1 MSGIQV
7 SARLEAASDLALIEE
22 FIAQAEVGETTRKKY
37 RSQLGEFRAWLVHPR
52 NERGGAA
59 SLLNAGRADVVRF
72 AAYLAEGDRFASTG
86 HRKVKLGAVSPSTR
100 KSYFASLRNFYRY
113 LMTIDLVAWDPT
125 EGVKRPTVKVQPG
138 LRLTAEELRQLL
150 AVPGKPRERIQ
161 AFLLA
166 YTAARVNELRGLRW
180 KDVNFQEGT
189 LMLHGKGD
197 KYRVISIHPR
207 LMPELRR
214 WYLGQE
220 VDAMKYPKMLA
231 ARSDEQTNYVLMT
244 RNGGPV
250 AINAIAQQLKIRAE
264 RAGLYVLN
272 PSNPRNGRSRVSPH
286 ALRRTFATLLLNDG
300 HHLDAVADVLGHVNL
315 DTTRKHYAFTSSERM
330 RATVEGFTF

>member
-7 SARLEAASDLALIEE
+7 SERLEAASDLALIEE
-22 FIAQAEVGETTRKKY
+22 FIAQAEVGETTRTKY
-37 RSQLGEFRAWLVHPR
+37 RSQLREFRTWLMHPR
-52 NERGGAA
+52 SHREGVA
-59 SLLNAGRADVVRF
+59 SLIDAKRADVVHF
-72 AAYLAEGDRFASTG
+72 AAYLTEGDRFASTG
-86 HRKVKLGAVSPSTR
+86 HYKVKLGAASPSTR
-100 KSYFASLRNFYRY
+100 KSFLASLRNFYRY
-113 LMTIDLVAWDPT
+113 LMTIDLVPGDPT

-138 LRLTAEELRQLL
+138 LRLTADELRRLL

-166 YTAARVNELRGLRW
+166 YTAARVNEIRGLRW
-180 KDVNFQEGT
+180 KDVNFQEGA

-220 VDAMKYPKMLA
+220 VEAQKYPKMME
-231 ARSDEQTNYVLMT
+231 ARANEDTNFVLMT
-244 RNGGPV
+244 RNGNPPKSNG
-250 AINAIAQQLKIRAE
+250 IAQQLKNRAVS
-264 RAGLYVLN
+264 AGLHVLE
-272 PSNPRNGRSRVSPH
+272 PSSRGCGRSRISPH

-300 HHLDAVADVLGHVNL
+300 HHLDAVADVLGHVNM
-315 DTTRKHYAFTSSERM
+315 DTTRKHYAFSSSERM